1 VSVRKRPQDP
11 GICDPPGGAYGH
23 LVPILHIQHAITDF
37 DTWASAFNRF
47 AEARRNADVRAH
59 RVMRPVDDP
68 AYVVIE
74 LDFDTAEAAEAFLG
88 FLTTNVW
95 GVPANSPGLGGT
107 PETMVLEPAVL

>member
-1 VSVRKRPQDP
+1 VS
-11 GICDPPGGAYGH
+11 
-23 LVPILHIQHAITDF
+23 ILHIQHRITDF
-37 DTWASAFNRF
+37 ETWASAFNRF
-47 AEARRNADVRAH
+47 AEARRNAGVRAH

-88 FLTTNVW
+88 FLRTNVW

-107 PETMVLEPAVL
+107 PEAMVLEPAAL